1 MMSAREAIRP
11 SPAGRRAIALVRV
24 SMESDKLTSPEI
36 QRHAI
41 QQHSDRRGDE
51 IVEWIEGIDESGSRK
66 KSAWWAKL
74 DYAVERVERGEVDV
88 IYVWKFSRT
97 ARQRLKW
104 ALALDRVDSAG
115 GSIESATE
123 QTDPTP
129 SGRFTRGMIG
139 EMNAYQ
145 AELIGEVWRE
155 THERRRRN
163 GVPPTGGPRFGYQRV
178 DGRYE
183 PDPVTGP
190 ILADLYRWYL
200 SGMGSA
206 QLTRKL
212 NELGIEGRSWTY
224 QGVMNVLDSGFAAG
238 LLGRTRPKILPAW
251 EREYTEGIHPPLID
265 METWKA
271 YVARRQQRYRKQTR
285 TPRRYLLTGLV
296 RCGDCGSPM
305 SGKVFDGRPTYVC
318 SRSTT
323 TDLVKRVTMVA
334 WRVEKLV
341 EEWMTEQGTVSQK
354 ALAIEA
360 TRRKSA
366 RTLTVADGIRREI
379 EKQNDRLVRLSDLL
393 LDDVVTAEEYRIK
406 ADEIQ
411 SKKDALERR
420 LSLAVVNPVQAAAA
434 VNLPDDIMRLWPAM
448 TVEQKANTLRPL
460 IERIVIYPAERRGS
474 VDRHVEIVATWD

>member
-1 MMSAREAIRP
+1 MMAAREARR
-11 SPAGRRAIALVRV
+11 SVPAGRRAIALVRV

-212 NELGIEGRSWTY
+212 NELGVEDRRWTY
-224 QGVMNVLDSGFAAG
+224 QGVMGLLDSGFAAG
-238 LLGRTRPKILPAW
+238 LLGRTRPKLLPAW

-265 METWKA
+265 METWHA

-341 EEWMTEQGTVSQK
+341 DEWLAVSADKYARAQ
-354 ALAIEA
+354 AVEA
-360 TRRKSA
+360 TRRKST
-366 RTLTVADGIRREI
+366 RTQTVANSIRRDI

-393 LDDVVTAEEYRIK
+393 IDKIMTAEEYRIK

-411 SKKDALERR
+411 ARKDALERR
-420 LSLAVVNPVQAAAA
+420 LSLAVVNPVQAAAPA
-434 VNLPDDIMRLWPAM
+434 DLPDEIMQLWPTM
-448 TVEQKANTLRPL
+448 TVEQKAGTLRPL
-460 IERIVIYPAERRGS
+460 IDRIVIYPAARRGA
-474 VDRHVEIVATWD
+474 VDRHVKIIGTWE